1 MIKNIQCQRSMQI
14 ESEDD
19 ILRAM
24 DMTVQ
29 LAEQLTLPSIEHMM
43 LSLVT
48 EEALINAWEYCKKT
62 GELFISIQWEM
73 VDYVLEISVTQ
84 LGVKYQI
91 EKATDMNYGARGRG
105 IQLMLHIMDSVWLEQ
120 LDDRFV
126 ILHMIKDYNPQK
138 SHCM

>member
-14 ESEDD
+14 ESDDD

-29 LAEQLTLPSIEHMM
+29 LAEQLEIPPNEYIM

-48 EEALINAWEYCKKT
+48 EEALVNAWDYCKKT
-62 GELFISIQWEM
+62 GELSISIQWEM
-73 VDYVLEISVTQ
+73 VDQVFEISVTQ
-84 LGVKYQI
+84 IGVEFNI
-91 EKATDMNYGARGRG
+91 EKTEDINYGARGRG

-120 LDDRFV
+120 LGNRFV
-126 ILHMIKDYNPQK
+126 TLHMIKNYATQEI
-138 SHCM
+138 H